1 VTYLLFLLSGL
12 SGLIY
17 QVIWVREFGNVFGN
31 TIHSASLVV
40 AVFMLGLG
48 AGSYLVGGW
57 ADRRY
62 AAQPDSLLRAY
73 GYVEL
78 VIALLGLVVAASL
91 PHLGTLSALVSSYTR
106 EPSGWYALSAGS
118 YFARGAAA
126 VVLLTPITLLMGG
139 TLTLLVRH
147 LVRQDLALGGWRI
160 ALLYAVNTAG
170 AALGCALT
178 DFVLVPAYG
187 LFGTQMFAVAFN
199 VVAGVGALVLA
210 NHSVVRLEATG
221 RAGSAP
227 RNPAYRRGGRTADAR
242 RADAAQADLRR
253 AGAAKRARQDETLAL
268 DTTRWFDAEGGR
280 AVIFTSIALALS
292 GVAAMGMEI
301 LWFRH
306 FTILL
311 GGFRAVFSLLL
322 TVILVG
328 IGVGSLAGGAA
339 SRRTG
344 TPAVWFMVAQAL
356 FVVSTLVGFAIA
368 DVRAIDEVVGRMGGS
383 EAQTGAGSMAGP
395 WAEIW
400 FNALPMLTEVAVPA
414 LLMGF
419 SFPLANAVIQRTER
433 LVGRRAG
440 MLYLANTAGALV
452 GSLVAGF
459 VLLPMLG
466 LQLSATILMTIALL
480 SVVPLYLATRSS
492 STESLAQSPEPR
504 VPSPEPRV
512 PTPESRAPSP
522 QPRAPSPA
530 PRAPSFEPLAPVAFV
545 ASLLVG
551 AGALTLWAQLPSDHV
566 IIRALGT
573 PENEEV
579 LTISDG
585 LTEVIA
591 VTELPGQG
599 LTLSTN
605 GHPMSSTRPLAQRY
619 MRALAHVP
627 LLSMSD
633 PRTVMVIGFGVGNT
647 THAATLHPSVERV
660 DLVDLSRGI
669 LNHAD
674 YFKDGNQGVLRNP
687 RLRVHVNDGRQ
698 HLLMQPEGVY
708 DLITLEPPPIAY
720 AGVSALYSRE
730 FYELARSRLKA
741 NGYVSQWLPAYQ
753 VPVPTALAMIR
764 AFVDVFPQSVLLSG
778 AESDLIL
785 LGTNASRIEI
795 DPDRVSRALAGAPA
809 VQADLDRI
817 SLGRV
822 HEVVGSFVGSAQ
834 TLADATREVEPVT
847 DDRPVQEYGVR
858 SLLNV
863 SRVVPGAVV
872 DLGRIAEW
880 CPRCVSDGGSP
891 VPSVRGLDTYLAL
904 VGLAYSGSPS
914 AVAEARRLAER
925 EGRVV
930 AGSAYLGMIVPESAG
945 MYNVLGVASAT
956 DGRLDEAITAFSTAL
971 ALEPDNARAHWHL
984 GAAFASQNRRDEAL
998 EHLQRSVQL
1007 DPENGSAQ
1015 HDLGVIL
1022 ALAGRWDDAARH
1034 LERSLALDPRSEDAR
1049 RNLAAVRAQLTRRD
1063 ASGP

>member
-1 VTYLLFLLSGL
+1 
-12 SGLIY
+12 
-17 QVIWVREFGNVFGN
+17 
-31 TIHSASLVV
+31 VV
-40 AVFMLGLG
+40 
-48 AGSYLVGGW
+48 
-57 ADRRY
+57 
-62 AAQPDSLLRAY
+62 
-73 GYVEL
+73 
-78 VIALLGLVVAASL
+78 
-91 PHLGTLSALVSSYTR
+91 
-106 EPSGWYALSAGS
+106 
-118 YFARGAAA
+118 
-126 VVLLTPITLLMGG
+126 
-139 TLTLLVRH
+139 
-147 LVRQDLALGGWRI
+147 
-160 ALLYAVNTAG
+160 
-170 AALGCALT
+170 
-178 DFVLVPAYG
+178 
-187 LFGTQMFAVAFN
+187 
-199 VVAGVGALVLA
+199 
-210 NHSVVRLEATG
+210 
-221 RAGSAP
+221 
-227 RNPAYRRGGRTADAR
+227 
-242 RADAAQADLRR
+242 
-253 AGAAKRARQDETLAL
+253 
-268 DTTRWFDAEGGR
+268 
-280 AVIFTSIALALS
+280 FTSIALALT

-328 IGVGSLAGGAA
+328 IGIGSLAGGAA
-339 SRRTG
+339 CRRTG
-344 TPAVWFMVAQAL
+344 MPAVWFMVAQAL
-356 FVVSTLVGFAIA
+356 FVVSTLLGFAIA
-368 DVRAIDEVVGRMGGS
+368 DVRAIDEAVSRLGGS
-383 EAQTGAGSMAGP
+383 ELQPAGGMAGP
-395 WAEIW
+395 WAEFW
-400 FNALPMLTEVAVPA
+400 FNATPMLTEVAVPA

-440 MLYLANTAGALV
+440 ILYLANTAGALV

-466 LQLSATILMTIALL
+466 LQLSATTLMAIALL
-480 SVVPLYLATRSS
+480 AVVPLYLATRAPRL
-492 STESLAQSPEPR
+492 ESRAPGPAPR
-504 VPSPEPRV
+504 VPSLEPRV
-512 PTPESRAPSP
+512 ATM
-522 QPRAPSPA
+522 
-530 PRAPSFEPLAPVAFV
+530 AFG
-545 ASLLVG
+545 ASLVVG
-551 AGALTLWAQLPSDHV
+551 AGALVLWMQLPSDHV
-566 IIRALGT
+566 ITRALGT
-573 PENEEV
+573 NENEDV

-591 VTELPGQG
+591 VTEMPGQG

-633 PRTVMVIGFGVGNT
+633 PRTVLVIGFGVGNT

-660 DLVDLSRGI
+660 DLADLSRGI

-674 YFKDGNQGVLRNP
+674 YFKDGNRGVLRDP

-698 HLLMQPEGVY
+698 HLLMQPESAY

-795 DPDRVSRALAGAPA
+795 DPDRVSEGLAGAPA
-809 VQADLDRI
+809 VQADLDLV

-822 HEVVGSFVGSAQ
+822 HELVGSFVGSAQ
-834 TLADATREVEPVT
+834 TLADATRDVAPVT

-880 CPRCVSDGGSP
+880 CPKCLSGGALSS
-891 VPSVRGLDTYLAL
+891 SVQGLDTYLAL
-904 VGLAYSGSPS
+904 VGLAYSGSPV

-945 MYNVLGVASAT
+945 MYDVLGVASAT
-956 DGRLDEAITAFSTAL
+956 EGRLDEAITAFSKAL
-971 ALEPDNARAHWHL
+971 ALEPDGARTHWHL
-984 GAAFASQNRRDEAL
+984 GAAFASQNRREEAL
-998 EHLQRSVQL
+998 GHLQRSVQL
-1007 DPENGSAQ
+1007 DPGNSSAQ

-1022 ALAGRWDDAARH
+1022 AFAGRWDEAANH
-1034 LERSLALDPRSEDAR
+1034 LERSLDLDPDSEDAR
-1049 RNLAAVRAQLTRRD
+1049 RHLAAVRAQQARD
-1063 ASGP
+1063 VNGAGRP

>member
-1 VTYLLFLLSGL
+1 VIYLLFLLSGL

-48 AGSYLVGGW
+48 AGSYLVGSW

-73 GYVEL
+73 GYVEI
-78 VIALLGLVVAASL
+78 VIALMGLVVAVSL
-91 PHLGTLSALVSSYTR
+91 PHLGTLSALVSSYSR
-106 EPSGWYALSAGS
+106 EPSGWYALSTAS

-126 VVLLTPITLLMGG
+126 VVLLTPITMLMGG

-147 LVRQDLALGGWRI
+147 LVRHDLELGGWRI

-199 VVAGVGALVLA
+199 VVAGGGALALA
-210 NHSVVRLEATG
+210 NHSGVGLKADRRDGSATAKAGVRSAG
-221 RAGSAP
+221 AAKADGRRAGTAK
-227 RNPAYRRGGRTADAR
+227 ADVRGTG
-242 RADAAQADLRR
+242 AAKGDVRR
-253 AGAAKRARQDETLAL
+253 AGAAERTRQDETLAS
-268 DTTRWFDAEGGR
+268 DTTRWLDADGGR
-280 AVIFTSIALALS
+280 AVILTSIALALT

-328 IGVGSLAGGAA
+328 IGIGSLAGGAA
-339 SRRTG
+339 CRRTG
-344 TPAVWFMVAQAL
+344 MPAVWFMIAQAS
-356 FVVSTLVGFAIA
+356 FVVSTLFGFAIA
-368 DVRAIDEVVGRMGGS
+368 DVRAIDEAVSRLGGS
-383 EAQTGAGSMAGP
+383 ELQPAGDMAGP
-395 WAEIW
+395 WAEFW
-400 FNALPMLTEVAVPA
+400 FNATPMLTEVAVPA

-419 SFPLANAVIQRTER
+419 SFPLANVVIQHTER

-466 LQLSATILMTIALL
+466 LQLSTTILMTIALL
-480 SVVPLYLATRSS
+480 AVMPLYLATRAP
-492 STESLAQSPEPR
+492 SLEFQTPKPEPR
-504 VPSPEPRV
+504 VPNPEPRV
-512 PTPESRAPSP
+512 ATWALGS
-522 QPRAPSPA
+522 
-530 PRAPSFEPLAPVAFV
+530 
-545 ASLLVG
+545 SLVVG
-551 AGALTLWAQLPSDHV
+551 AGALVLWMQLPSDHV
-566 IIRALGT
+566 ITRALGM
-573 PENEEV
+573 PEGETV

-591 VTELPGQG
+591 VTEMPGQG

-627 LLSMSD
+627 LLSMRD
-633 PRTVMVIGFGVGNT
+633 PRNVLVIGFGVGNT
-647 THAATLHPSVERV
+647 THAATLHPSLQRV
-660 DLVDLSRGI
+660 DLADLSRGI
-669 LNHAD
+669 LDHAD

-687 RLRVHVNDGRQ
+687 QLSVHINDGRQ
-698 HLLMQPEGVY
+698 HLLMQPEGTY

-720 AGVSALYSRE
+720 AGVSALYSKE
-730 FYELARSRLKA
+730 FYELARSRLTT

-753 VPVPTALAMIR
+753 VPIATALAMVR

-785 LGTNASRIEI
+785 LGTNGPRIEI
-795 DPDRVSRALAGAPA
+795 DPERVSAALAKAPA
-809 VQADLDRI
+809 VQADLSRI
-817 SLGRV
+817 SLGHVR
-822 HEVVGSFVGSAQ
+822 ELVGSFVGSAQ

-880 CPRCVSDGGSP
+880 CPRCFSGGAP
-891 VPSVRGLDTYLAL
+891 VPLVQDLDTYLAL
-904 VGLAYSGSPS
+904 LGLAYGGSPT
-914 AVAEARRLAER
+914 AVAETRRGAER
-925 EGRVV
+925 EGRAV
-930 AGSAYLGMIVPESAG
+930 AGSNYLGMIVPESAA
-945 MYNVLGVASAT
+945 MHNVLGVASAA
-956 DGRLDEAITAFSTAL
+956 DGRLDEAIAEF
-971 ALEPDNARAHWHL
+971 ARALILDPESAQTHWHL
-984 GAAFASQNRRDEAL
+984 GAAFASQNRRVEAL

-1007 DPENGSAQ
+1007 DPDNSPAQ

-1022 ALAGRWDDAARH
+1022 AFASRWDEAANH
-1034 LERSLALDPRSEDAR
+1034 LERALALDPGSEDVR
-1049 RNLAAVRAQLTRRD
+1049 RNLAAVRAEQSRLGTNGSAR
-1063 ASGP
+1063 P

>member
-1 VTYLLFLLSGL
+1 
-12 SGLIY
+12 
-17 QVIWVREFGNVFGN
+17 
-31 TIHSASLVV
+31 
-40 AVFMLGLG
+40 M
-48 AGSYLVGGW
+48 
-57 ADRRY
+57 
-62 AAQPDSLLRAY
+62 
-73 GYVEL
+73 
-78 VIALLGLVVAASL
+78 
-91 PHLGTLSALVSSYTR
+91 
-106 EPSGWYALSAGS
+106 
-118 YFARGAAA
+118 
-126 VVLLTPITLLMGG
+126 LMGG

-147 LVRQDLALGGWRI
+147 LVRHDLELGGWRI

-210 NHSVVRLEATG
+210 NHSGVGLKADRRT
-221 RAGSAP
+221 GSA
-227 RNPAYRRGGRTADAR
+227 TAKAGV
-242 RADAAQADLRR
+242 RR
-253 AGAAKRARQDETLAL
+253 AGAAKADGRRAGTAKADVRGTGAAKGDVRRAGAAERTRQDETLAP
-268 DTTRWFDAEGGR
+268 DTTRWLDADGGR
-280 AVIFTSIALALS
+280 AVILTSIALALT

-328 IGVGSLAGGAA
+328 IGIGSLAGGAA
-339 SRRTG
+339 CRRTG
-344 TPAVWFMVAQAL
+344 MPAVWFMIAQAS
-356 FVVSTLVGFAIA
+356 FVVSTLFGFAIA
-368 DVRAIDEVVGRMGGS
+368 DVRAIDEAVSRLGGS
-383 EAQTGAGSMAGP
+383 ELQPAGDMAGP
-395 WAEIW
+395 WAEFW
-400 FNALPMLTEVAVPA
+400 FNATPMLTEVAVPA

-419 SFPLANAVIQRTER
+419 SFPLANAVIQHTER

-466 LQLSATILMTIALL
+466 LQLSTTILMTIALL
-480 SVVPLYLATRSS
+480 AVVPLYLATRAPSPEFQ
-492 STESLAQSPEPR
+492 TPKPEPR
-504 VPSPEPRV
+504 VPNPEPRV
-512 PTPESRAPSP
+512 ATWALGS
-522 QPRAPSPA
+522 
-530 PRAPSFEPLAPVAFV
+530 
-545 ASLLVG
+545 SLVVG
-551 AGALTLWAQLPSDHV
+551 AGALVLWMQLPSDHV
-566 IIRALGT
+566 ITRALGM
-573 PENEEV
+573 PEGEMV

-591 VTELPGQG
+591 VTEMPGQG

-627 LLSMSD
+627 LLSMRD
-633 PRTVMVIGFGVGNT
+633 PRNVLVIGFGVGNT
-647 THAATLHPSVERV
+647 THAATLHPSVQRV
-660 DLVDLSRGI
+660 DLADLSRGI
-669 LNHAD
+669 LDHAD

-687 RLRVHVNDGRQ
+687 QLSVHINDGRQ
-698 HLLMQPEGVY
+698 HLLMQPEGTY

-730 FYELARSRLKA
+730 FYELARSRLTT

-753 VPVPTALAMIR
+753 VPIATALAMVR

-785 LGTNASRIEI
+785 LGTNGPRIEI
-795 DPDRVSRALAGAPA
+795 DPERVSAALAKAPA
-809 VQADLDRI
+809 VQADLSRI

-822 HEVVGSFVGSAQ
+822 HEIVGSFVGSAQ

-880 CPRCVSDGGSP
+880 CPRCFSGGAP
-891 VPSVRGLDTYLAL
+891 VPLVQGLDTYLAL
-904 VGLAYSGSPS
+904 LGLAYGGSPT
-914 AVAEARRLAER
+914 AVAEARRGAER
-925 EGRVV
+925 EGRAV
-930 AGSAYLGMIVPESAG
+930 AGSNYLGMIVPESAA
-945 MYNVLGVASAT
+945 MHNVLGVASAA
-956 DGRLDEAITAFSTAL
+956 DGRLDEAIAEFSRAL
-971 ALEPDNARAHWHL
+971 TLDPESAQTHWHL
-984 GAAFASQNRRDEAL
+984 GAAFASQNRRVEAL

-1007 DPENGSAQ
+1007 DPDNGPAATRSGR
-1015 HDLGVIL
+1015 DPGVRQPM
-1022 ALAGRWDDAARH
+1022 GRSRQSSGAR
-1034 LERSLALDPRSEDAR
+1034 SCA
-1049 RNLAAVRAQLTRRD
+1049 
-1063 ASGP
+1063 